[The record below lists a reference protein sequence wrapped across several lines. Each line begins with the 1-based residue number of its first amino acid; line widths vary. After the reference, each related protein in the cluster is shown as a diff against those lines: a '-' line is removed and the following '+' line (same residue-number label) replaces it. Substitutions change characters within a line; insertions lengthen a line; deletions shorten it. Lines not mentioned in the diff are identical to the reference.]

1 PEVIEIELMGIAVL
15 VANKEVAFFITQELR
30 SLAIVQLQTE
40 VFFQRGFLGQE
51 ALVYS
56 GKSLVRRMQAGGLAN
71 CFVNDAFSAL
81 DVNGRLR
88 GRGFSKFSLQRRA
101 LDHVQKI
108 RKQEKIEMGC
118 RI

>member
-1 PEVIEIELMGIAVL
+1 MIEIELMGIAVL
-15 VANKEVAFFITQELR
+15 VANKEVAFLITQELR

-51 ALVYS
+51 AFVYS
-56 GKSLVRRMQAGGLAN
+56 GKSLVRRMQAGGLTN

-81 DVNGRLR
+81 DVNRCLCRRRL
-88 GRGFSKFSLQRRA
+88 GQLGLQRRA